1 MAEILTL
8 WSVAPGN
15 SVQIPTL
22 TYYKSEC
29 KSCDSAALIFP
40 GGAYNHFAEHEGKSY
55 ALFLNSLG
63 MDAFVLEYR
72 IDPAKFP
79 LALID
84 ARRAMRYIRYN
95 AERFEIDPHKIVVM
109 GSSAGGNLAS
119 LLCTCD
125 MPFDDVPYES
135 DEIDSLD
142 CYPNAQILCYP
153 YVCMNDPD
161 HSIEWLHDIMF
172 GKDVRPYAMSEL
184 DPISHVND
192 KTPPAFF
199 THNADD
205 TCVDF
210 NNSFKYASALKNHG
224 ISTELH
230 IFPFGNHG
238 IALANEEGRI
248 NPHVA
253 QWGKLLENWLRL
265 LKFIK

>member
-1 MAEILTL
+1 MAEVFTL
-8 WSVAPGN
+8 WDTAPGN
-15 SVQIPTL
+15 TEQIPTL
-22 TYYKSEC
+22 TYYKADN
-29 KSCDSAALIFP
+29 KTTDAATLIFP
-40 GGAYNHFAEHEGKSY
+40 GGAYNHNAEHEGKSY

-84 ARRAMRYIRYN
+84 ARRAMRFIRYN
-95 AERFEIDPHKIVVM
+95 SEKFGIDKNKVLVM

-125 MPFDDVPYES
+125 ISFDNVAKDT
-135 DEIDSLD
+135 DEIDALD

-153 YVCMNDPD
+153 YVCMNDKEFA
-161 HSIEWLHDIMF
+161 IEWLHDIMF
-172 GKDVRPYAMSEL
+172 GQNNRPYDLAEL
-184 DPISHVND
+184 DPIAHINE

-205 TCVDF
+205 TCVDV
-210 NNSFKYASALKNHG
+210 NNSFKYASALGKHG

-238 IALANEEGRI
+238 IALANEDGRR

-265 LKFIK
+265 LEFIK